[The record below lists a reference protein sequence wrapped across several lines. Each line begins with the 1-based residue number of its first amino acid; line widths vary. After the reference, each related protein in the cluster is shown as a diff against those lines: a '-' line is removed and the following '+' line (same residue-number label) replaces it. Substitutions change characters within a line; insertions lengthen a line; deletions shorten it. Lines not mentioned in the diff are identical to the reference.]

1 MDLQINGKTALITG
15 GSDGLGLGVALAL
28 AAEGV
33 RVAIASRSN
42 EKLNAALEQ
51 LPSDSLAFN
60 VDLSSAEHGTELV
73 KEVKSKLRRIDIL
86 VANAGGPPSGDYLSV
101 KIQDYRAAIEQN
113 LLAMIALCN
122 QVVPDMATAQFGRII
137 AITSLWVKEPSPGMI
152 LSNTARA
159 GFTAFL
165 KSLSTQVA
173 ADGITVN
180 SILPGYH
187 RTSRLMQLSGGNLEP
202 FVAAVPAGHLG
213 DPESFGKIAA
223 FVASK
228 HAWYMTGQAIVVD
241 GGILKGMF

>member
-42 EKLNAALEQ
+42 AKLEAALEK
-51 LPSDSLAFN
+51 LPSDTLAFN

-73 KEVKSKLRRIDIL
+73 NEVKSKLGRIDIL
-86 VANAGGPPSGDYLSV
+86 VANAGGPRSGGFASV
-101 KIQDYRAAIEQN
+101 AMEDYRAAIEQN
-113 LLAMIALCN
+113 LLAMIALCTE
-122 QVVPDMATAQFGRII
+122 VVPDMARAHFGRII
-137 AITSLWVKEPSPGMI
+137 AITSLWVKEPSPGLI
-152 LSNTARA
+152 LSNTARS
-159 GFTAFL
+159 GLTAFL

-173 ADGITVN
+173 PDGITVN

-187 RTSRLMQLSGGNLEP
+187 RTSRLIQLSGGNLEP
-202 FVAAVPAGHLG
+202 LVAAVPAGDIG

-223 FVASK
+223 FVASR

-241 GGILKGMF
+241 GGVLKGIF